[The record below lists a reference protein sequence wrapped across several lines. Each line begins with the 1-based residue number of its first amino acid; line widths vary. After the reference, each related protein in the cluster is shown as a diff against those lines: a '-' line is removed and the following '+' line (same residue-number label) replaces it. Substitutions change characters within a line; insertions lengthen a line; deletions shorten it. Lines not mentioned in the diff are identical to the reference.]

1 MTNVTHDFFKELK
14 YVIPRAGPAR
24 RIRDGQNYGMG
35 CEQVLVVNEDVKNSK

>member
-24 RIRDGQNYGMG
+24 RREGGGFEMG
-35 CEQVLVVNEDVKNSK
+35 RITGWAANRCWS